1 MATAFVL
8 SYLSQGS
15 DTNAVG
21 EKTPVYL
28 AGVGVIVALTAGLIG
43 FIEGGFLYAIHGEIA
58 GEHMTTSLIFDAGIY
73 LAVLGMLTMAING
86 MGGYLRPGADHEQL
100 DYHRSDENPLPD
112 VPTTAASE
120 QTVDPR
126 PQPINP
132 ASEPVDLARAIISGA
147 RGNPSN
153 DKENGGAR

>member
-1 MATAFVL
+1 
-8 SYLSQGS
+8 
-15 DTNAVG
+15 
-21 EKTPVYL
+21 
-28 AGVGVIVALTAGLIG
+28 
-43 FIEGGFLYAIHGEIA
+43 
-58 GEHMTTSLIFDAGIY
+58 
-73 LAVLGMLTMAING
+73 MLTMAING
-86 MGGYLRPGADHEQL
+86 MGGYLRPGADREQL
-100 DYHRSDENPLPD
+100 DYHRGDENPLPE

-147 RGNPSN
+147 RGNSSN